1 MAGILYAL
9 GVQTARE
16 TVSESCLRKRKD
28 DVP

>member
-16 TVSESCLRKRKD
+16 AVNEDYLRKGED